1 MRDHVLLLERRH
13 KQSGVAR
20 RHEGRVAMA
29 MSNTR
34 WCSDG
39 FEFRCK
45 DGARLC
51 VTFALDDCDR
61 EALSWV
67 AVRTATAVMMS
78 ATSCL
83 EAVEKRF
90 EQQSPTS
97 PIALDGKTLRGS
109 CPNGGAVHL
118 MSAFAT
124 QARRMLVQQEVP
136 DKASEITSP
145 AGVDE
150 GWTSVARYSA
160 STPSAARREGL
171 GRTDRRGQGT
181 TTC

>member
-67 AVRTATAVMMS
+67 AS
-78 ATSCL
+78 
-83 EAVEKRF
+83 
-90 EQQSPTS
+90 
-97 PIALDGKTLRGS
+97 
-109 CPNGGAVHL
+109 PNGYSGDDARDVML
-118 MSAFAT
+118 GGRGEAFRA
-124 QARRMLVQQEVP
+124 AIAHVAYCPRR
-136 DKASEITSP
+136 
-145 AGVDE
+145 
-150 GWTSVARYSA
+150 
-160 STPSAARREGL
+160 
-171 GRTDRRGQGT
+171 
-181 TTC
+181 

>member
-67 AVRTATAVMMS
+67 AS
-78 ATSCL
+78 
-83 EAVEKRF
+83 
-90 EQQSPTS
+90 
-97 PIALDGKTLRGS
+97 
-109 CPNGGAVHL
+109 PNGYSGDDVRDVML
-118 MSAFAT
+118 GGRGEAFRA
-124 QARRMLVQQEVP
+124 AIAHVAYCPRR
-136 DKASEITSP
+136 
-145 AGVDE
+145 
-150 GWTSVARYSA
+150 
-160 STPSAARREGL
+160 
-171 GRTDRRGQGT
+171 
-181 TTC
+181 